1 MSSNYISS
9 NSSTYT
15 ESLRLRRTVGN
26 FPHKTTGNY
35 ISHKKINTIQC
46 IHDYNITAIG
56 ETDLSYFN
64 VISDY
69 NTTNMENCLSSIV
82 YSYSTQPIYSKPPLI
97 STPVYNKNKTIQRNH
112 CMLFPTV
119 RGIGT
124 SRASL
129 RRVCGAGV
137 NVININSQ
145 NNCDPSKQVNDE

>member
-1 MSSNYISS
+1 MSVFISS

-26 FPHKTTGNY
+26 HPYKTTGNY
-35 ISHKKINTIQC
+35 ISHKKIDTIQC
-46 IHDYNITAIG
+46 IHEYNVNAVD
-56 ETDLSYFN
+56 EVDLNYFN

-69 NTTNMENCLSSIV
+69 TTANMENCLSSIV
-82 YSYSTQPIYSKPPLI
+82 YSHSTQPIFSKPPRI
-97 STPVYNKNKTIQRNH
+97 STPVYNKNKTIQRNN

-137 NVININSQ
+137 NVININEQST
-145 NNCDPSKQVNDE
+145 CDPATQGNDD